1 MKICSKGVWDDSLP
15 GITFDENGVSNFGK
29 LQEKM
34 MHEYPRGEQGTK
46 DWEQLVQDM
55 KTAGRGKKYD
65 CIVGVSGGVDSSYL
79 LHIASRYGLRPLA
92 VNLDNGFNSEVA
104 VQNIFKVTTKLKID
118 LETYV
123 VDYEEMK
130 DLLRAYMKAAIPWI
144 DAPTDLAIK
153 ATMYKIANQEGIKY
167 ILRGN
172 DFRSEGKQPKEWTY
186 ADAKQLL
193 FIHKKFGSGV
203 RLKTYPLL
211 TLPKMIYSGLLKGI
225 RDIRPYYF
233 LDYQKQEAK
242 KMLMDEYDW
251 KDYGGHHH
259 ENLFTKFAMAY
270 WLPEKF
276 GIDKRKINLS
286 AQVLSGALSRAE
298 AMIRLSQPFAP
309 KEELENTREYV
320 MKKLE
325 LSPDEFAT
333 IWKSENKNAFDYPS
347 NYSLMFR
354 LVDTFSPLLKKFYS
368 FKPMSI
374 TAREVID
381 GTAEPVR
388 LFKSN

>member
-29 LQEKM
+29 LQERM
-34 MHEYPRGEQGTK
+34 MQEYPRGEQGTK
-46 DWEQLVQDM
+46 DWEQLVQEM
-55 KTAGRGKKYD
+55 KASGLGKKYD

-79 LHIASRYGLRPLA
+79 LHIANRYGLRPLA
-92 VNLDNGFNSEVA
+92 VNLDNGFNSEIA

-130 DLLRAYMKAAIPWI
+130 DLLRAYMRAGVPWI

-186 ADAKQLL
+186 ADAKQLR
-193 FIHKKFGSGV
+193 FIHKKFGSGI

-233 LDYQKQEAK
+233 LDYQKQKAK
-242 KMLMDEYDW
+242 QMLMEEYDW

-298 AMIRLSQPFAP
+298 AMSSLSQPFAP
-309 KEELENTREYV
+309 KKELENTREYV

-325 LSPDEFAT
+325 ISAEEFAN

-347 NYSLMFR
+347 NYSLIFR
-354 LVDTFSPLLKKFYS
+354 LADTFSPLLKKFYS

-381 GTAEPVR
+381 GTAETVR
-388 LFKSN
+388 